1 MTLDDVVNSAAAVL
15 SVTQTAQL
23 LTDLDGDQVDERTVR
38 RACED
43 GQLPSIRVGK
53 RILIPRLPL
62 LALLGVA
69 ETPQKSE
76 AASTTDAAAAA
87 TNQPVEGASENHGNR
102 AALHLI

>member
-1 MTLDDVVNSAAAVL
+1 MTLDDVVNSTAAVL

-62 LALLGVA
+62 LALLGA
-69 ETPQKSE
+69 TDSPNHSE
-76 AASTTDAAAAA
+76 AASTTDAALA
-87 TNQPVEGASENHGNR
+87 TTEPVEGAADNHGIR
-102 AALHLI
+102 AALHII